1 MTTYEEDDLYSEL
14 NEFHPTLKE
23 TCKNVKFNLR
33 NL

>member
-23 TCKNVKFNLR
+23 T
-33 NL
+33 